1 MATFRA
7 ALATLAAAGVKT
19 SPSKLLNWRILVAV
33 AGLAFAPLAAAF
45 TVDDIQIRGAKR
57 IEEGTVR
64 NYLPVASGDDLDAA
78 AARRAIHAL
87 YETGFFRDV
96 RLLREGGTLIVEVAE
111 KPVVTEIT
119 FEGMDQL
126 KEEPVREAFK
136 SFGLEE
142 RKMFSRAAL
151 RRATLEMER
160 QYHAQGYYAVAV
172 EALTEQVGEEGLAI
186 TFAVDEGEPAK
197 IAQIQIVGNERFD
210 ADTLKQQITLTDS
223 AAFAF
228 MSGKDQYARQRL
240 MGDLESLRSYYMD
253 RGHIKFQIDSTQVQL
268 SPDRQHVFIT
278 INITEGAKY
287 RVTSIAFDGN
297 TVVPED
303 ELWPLVQLGEGD
315 LFSRSKVQGT
325 VEAVSQR
332 VGDEGFAFAN
342 VNPVPEV
349 NDDDHTVDLTF
360 RVDPGRRV
368 HVRRVRIEGN
378 DRTQDRVIRREFRQM
393 EAGRYQT
400 SKVQRSKERVNRLG
414 YFDEVNL
421 ETPAVGDSGDAVDLD
436 LSVKERPTGQFSI
449 GLGYSDV
456 EGLLFTSSI
465 QQQNLFGRGQRVS
478 LQADIGGVNQV
489 FNASITEPYFTVNG
503 TSLGADVFYTKRDTD
518 RLTLFRYSQDRAGGA
533 VRMGF
538 PLSEY
543 WRDSLRLAFEQTDTK
558 SGTLDLTGTDS
569 QFLGVQNHIKLR
581 NTVSYDT
588 RDSTIF
594 ARSGWHHQ
602 FRTEVSLPGGDTRY
616 FEVGLDSKVFFPL
629 LDASAWSLGM
639 DVARLE
645 GYNGENVPF
654 YERFYLGGA
663 RSVRGFETYSLGPR
677 DADGDPIG
685 GVTKVQGN
693 TELIFPLPGQSAGRG
708 LRWALF
714 ADTGWVYGDDQTIT
728 ADELRASVG
737 IGFRWFS
744 PMGPLRF
751 DYAFPVV
758 KEPEDRLKRFQF
770 TIGTQI

>member
-1 MATFRA
+1 
-7 ALATLAAAGVKT
+7 LLVAAG
-19 SPSKLLNWRILVAV
+19 LLW
-33 AGLAFAPLAAAF
+33 APLAAAF
-45 TVDDIQIRGAKR
+45 PVDAIEIRGAKR

-64 NYLPVASGDDLDAA
+64 NYLPVGVGDELDAA
-78 AARRAIHAL
+78 AAQRAIHAL
-87 YETGFFRDV
+87 YDTGFFRDV
-96 RLLREGGTLIVEVAE
+96 RLLREDGTLIVAVTE

-119 FEGMDQL
+119 FSGMEQL
-126 KEEPVREAFK
+126 KTDRVREAFQT
-136 SFGLEE
+136 FGLEE
-142 RKMFSRAAL
+142 RKMYSRAAL

-160 QYHAQGYYAVAV
+160 QYHAQGFYAVKVDARV
-172 EALTEQVGEEGLAI
+172 ERVGEEGVRVA
-186 TFAVDEGEPAK
+186 FEVVEGEPAK
-197 IAQIQIVGNERFD
+197 IAQIQIVGNERFSGE
-210 ADTLKQQITLTDS
+210 TLKQQFTLTDS

-253 RGHIKFQIDSTQVQL
+253 RGHLRFQIDSTQVQL
-268 SPDRQHVFIT
+268 SPDRQHVFVT
-278 INITEGAKY
+278 INLTEGAKY
-287 RVTSIAFDGN
+287 RITSIGFDGN

-303 ELWPLVQLGEGD
+303 KLWSLVALQEGD

-325 VEAVSQR
+325 VDAISRR

-349 NDDDHTVDLTF
+349 NEDKHTVDLTF
-360 RVDPGRRV
+360 RVDPGKRV
-368 HVRRVRIEGN
+368 HVRRVQIEGN
-378 DRTQDRVIRREFRQM
+378 NRTQDRVIRREFRQM

-400 SKVQRSKERVNRLG
+400 SKVERSKQRVNRLG

-421 ETPAVGDSGDAVDLD
+421 ETPAVGGSGEAVDLD

-478 LQADIGGVNQV
+478 LQADVGGVNQV

-503 TSLGADVFYTKRDTD
+503 TSLGADVFYSQRDTD
-518 RLTLFRYSQDRAGGA
+518 RLSVFRFTQDRAGGA

-543 WRDSLRLAFEQTDTK
+543 WRDTLRLAFERTDTE
-558 SGTLDLTGTDS
+558 SGTLTLTQDES
-569 QFLGVQNHIKLR
+569 EFLGVQNHIKLR
-581 NTVSYDT
+581 NTISYDS

-594 ARSGWHHQ
+594 PRSGMHHQ
-602 FRTEVSLPGGDTRY
+602 FRTEASLPGGDTRY
-616 FEVGLDSKVFFPL
+616 YEVGLDAKVFFPVF
-629 LDASAWSLGM
+629 DASAWSVGM
-639 DVARLE
+639 DVARLK
-645 GYNGENVPF
+645 GYDGEAVPF

-663 RSVRGFETYSLGPR
+663 RSVRGFDTYSLGPE
-677 DADGDPIG
+677 DADGDPVG

-693 TELIFPLPGQSAGRG
+693 TELVFPLPGQAAGRG

-714 ADTGWVYGDDQTIT
+714 ADTGWVYGPGQTI
-728 ADELRASVG
+728 DLGELRASVG
-737 IGFRWFS
+737 VGFRWFS

-758 KEPEDRLKRFQF
+758 REPEDRTQRFQF
-770 TIGTQI
+770 TVGTQI